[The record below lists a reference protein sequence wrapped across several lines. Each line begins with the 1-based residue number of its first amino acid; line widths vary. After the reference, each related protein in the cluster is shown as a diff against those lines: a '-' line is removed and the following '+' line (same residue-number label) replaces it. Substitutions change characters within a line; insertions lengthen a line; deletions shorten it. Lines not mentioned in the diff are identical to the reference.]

1 METITEAIEFF
12 IGIVVIILI
21 AGAIL
26 LFASGY
32 MASSNISNYK
42 EAFAQN
48 IKIYLINNTLYFS
61 NKGSSIGGTI
71 FNLNLSFSNGTYK
84 QYMIHFP
91 TLKTGTT
98 TFSLPFK
105 NLTNFASI
113 QIHNENGGYVSSKNI
128 QNIKVFTISNMYSSS
143 YVYMNGQEMN
153 PIIENFSTYYYNIS
167 SPIIHLLLY
176 SPYYYYNATLYNNN
190 SFNIPTNIYTY
201 YIEPMLINGTNDTN
215 NYIPIINRTNAGKNI
230 IQLNNYY
237 KIIPGNEIINFSY
250 SGNQTKL
257 KYCYNDNCNN
267 KEYSNY
273 SGIFSIDNFS
283 QLQTSPTIIPIYQ
296 NSLATIYL
304 ATEQYNLNVTLP
316 KITELISVPGDL
328 VLKSTTFKNLTYSFQ
343 VNSSGIT
350 NWIRN
355 GNYTFIYTTFND
367 QIVKGKVDINGSRTY
382 ILGAKTFSLTFDANS
397 KTNDNL
403 NAPFSIDSHS
413 FTTPISLKVL
423 NNTEYYYNFSQNFN
437 QSNTTYVFES
447 QNVCGKTIN
456 KPYYNYFVNQT
467 TTPCTIVATYYPYEV
482 LKLIGENGTIEAINS
497 SGNNVLSSNGT
508 KEFIYGTNLTLKEI
522 PNTGY
527 MFYEYKNTTAN
538 GYTGADKT
546 PTITMTGPI
555 TEIGYFIPDETIRYT
570 ETNGTIVSN
579 YPQYCPEANSTNP
592 TITCD
597 VPRGLKMNLT
607 YTPNLGYNFINYTGT
622 YNSTNKTISFIT
634 NKSITETANARMKIY
649 YLPFSLNN
657 TQNIAT
663 ASPFQQKINFDANQY
678 SQYESNNLGNIR
690 FYTANNQTID
700 SWCEENCSNNST
712 NTIFYIKLPNG
723 IPATSTQDYKIEFL
737 NTSINYNGTTAG
749 EAPELSGAWNTSSFG
764 KYDNGQD
771 VFISYA
777 QADGTVPSSYN
788 NSGEP
793 TTPSLKAPSSF
804 PFIADTMLN
813 PLNSVEDDLSY
824 YPNSS
829 YTNKTVYVVGSL
841 RGSGTNQYFLYI
853 WNGANWYDGN
863 SFSTLTTYGNYIYS
877 SVEYINS
884 TTWIG
889 YINHNKDNS
898 STISPSYGFS
908 TIPDGTIANGG
919 GNQYYYPSAYWINI
933 RSYPPNGVMPTITWG
948 NVSS

>member
-1 METITEAIEFF
+1 
-12 IGIVVIILI
+12 
-21 AGAIL
+21 
-26 LFASGY
+26 
-32 MASSNISNYK
+32 
-42 EAFAQN
+42 
-48 IKIYLINNTLYFS
+48 
-61 NKGSSIGGTI
+61 
-71 FNLNLSFSNGTYK
+71 
-84 QYMIHFP
+84 
-91 TLKTGTT
+91 
-98 TFSLPFK
+98 
-105 NLTNFASI
+105 
-113 QIHNENGGYVSSKNI
+113 
-128 QNIKVFTISNMYSSS
+128 
-143 YVYMNGQEMN
+143 
-153 PIIENFSTYYYNIS
+153 
-167 SPIIHLLLY
+167 
-176 SPYYYYNATLYNNN
+176 
-190 SFNIPTNIYTY
+190 
-201 YIEPMLINGTNDTN
+201 
-215 NYIPIINRTNAGKNI
+215 
-230 IQLNNYY
+230 
-237 KIIPGNEIINFSY
+237 
-250 SGNQTKL
+250 
-257 KYCYNDNCNN
+257 
-267 KEYSNY
+267 
-273 SGIFSIDNFS
+273 
-283 QLQTSPTIIPIYQ
+283 
-296 NSLATIYL
+296 
-304 ATEQYNLNVTLP
+304 
-316 KITELISVPGDL
+316 
-328 VLKSTTFKNLTYSFQ
+328 
-343 VNSSGIT
+343 
-350 NWIRN
+350 
-355 GNYTFIYTTFND
+355 
-367 QIVKGKVDINGSRTY
+367 
-382 ILGAKTFSLTFDANS
+382 
-397 KTNDNL
+397 
-403 NAPFSIDSHS
+403 
-413 FTTPISLKVL
+413 
-423 NNTEYYYNFSQNFN
+423 
-437 QSNTTYVFES
+437 
-447 QNVCGKTIN
+447 
-456 KPYYNYFVNQT
+456 
-467 TTPCTIVATYYPYEV
+467 
-482 LKLIGENGTIEAINS
+482 
-497 SGNNVLSSNGT
+497 
-508 KEFIYGTNLTLKEI
+508 
-522 PNTGY
+522 

-841 RGSGTNQYFLYI
+841 RGSGTN
-853 WNGANWYDGN
+853 
-863 SFSTLTTYGNYIYS
+863 
-877 SVEYINS
+877 
-884 TTWIG
+884 
-889 YINHNKDNS
+889 
-898 STISPSYGFS
+898 
-908 TIPDGTIANGG
+908 
-919 GNQYYYPSAYWINI
+919 
-933 RSYPPNGVMPTITWG
+933 
-948 NVSS
+948 